1 MTRSRSSREE
11 GGGKGRLP
19 APRKLPSQSRS
30 RSLVSALIEACLR
43 ILQGEGAE
51 ALTMHRLSEVSG
63 VAVGSIYQYLPNME
77 AIAALAFDHI
87 LDEEAT
93 VHVAALRER
102 IAGLALDAAL
112 REILDNMVRMELRL
126 YRLHREFHLK
136 YHPDLKVGMRTG
148 PYENTRQYVDEA
160 WSAFVTM
167 YLPSLDPLRRDMAP
181 TCWASGCARRS
192 APRSGMPPSA
202 LPSLRSGTAC
212 WRWRS
217 VRWSSGRRPEQER
230 RPGDA

>member
-1 MTRSRSSREE
+1 M
-11 GGGKGRLP
+11 P

-63 VAVGSIYQYLPNME
+63 VAVGSIYQYFPNME
-77 AIAALAFDHI
+77 AIVTLAFDHI

-160 WSAFVTM
+160 WSVFVTM
-167 YLPSLDPLRRDMAP
+167 YLPSLDPLRRDMAAYMLGIGMRATIFSSTSGDTLCGKTSLKPWISRPMPCAFTWSPSP
-181 TCWASGCARRS
+181 TVSMS
-192 APRSGMPPSA
+192 
-202 LPSLRSGTAC
+202 
-212 WRWRS
+212 S
-217 VRWSSGRRPEQER
+217 VVSSK
-230 RPGDA
+230 

>member
-1 MTRSRSSREE
+1 MARSKSTPEE
-11 GGGKGRLP
+11 SGGKGRLP

-51 ALTMHRLSEVSG
+51 ALTMNRLSEVSG
-63 VAVGSIYQYLPNME
+63 VAVGSIYQYFPNME
-77 AIAALAFDHI
+77 AIVTLAFDHI

-93 VHVAALRER
+93 VHVSALRER

-167 YLPSLDPLRRDMAP
+167 YLPSLDPLRRDMAAYMLGIGMRATIRATFEDAP
-181 TCWASGCARRS
+181 ERVAEPAFRDCLLAMALGALEHRS
-192 APRSGMPPSA
+192 
-202 LPSLRSGTAC
+202 
-212 WRWRS
+212 
-217 VRWSSGRRPEQER
+217 SS
-230 RPGDA
+230 